1 MHVGVYLHM
10 IIIHDVCCAFEEPH
24 ATVNVVLPY
33 RFSSKPIQLSCHLL
47 AVRVH
52 AFQQGVLVHKFGA
65 RQTDRNHTNVM
76 MSLAIELGDE
86 FFLPCC

>member
-1 MHVGVYLHM
+1 M

-33 RFSSKPIQLSCHLL
+33 RFSSKPIELSCHLL
-47 AVRVH
+47 AVRVYR
-52 AFQQGVLVHKFGA
+52 FQQGVLVHQFGA
-65 RQTDRNHTNVM
+65 RHTDRNHTNVM
-76 MSLAIELGDE
+76 VSFTIEFGNE